1 MNLGQKIKLVR
12 ASQGISREEVANA
25 LHVSLQAYGKLERGE
40 TEISVERLQHIAD
53 TLGVS
58 KQYIEAYETTDRF
71 IFAHTANDEHQ
82 LINNNIHS
90 QVNQISD
97 KLIDTLRE
105 QLAQKDAQ
113 IATLQAQI
121 DKLLEMLA
129 V

>member
-40 TEISVERLQHIAD
+40 TEISVERLQQIAE
-53 TLGVS
+53 TLGVN
-58 KQYIEAYETTDRF
+58 KQYIEEYETSDRY
-71 IFAHTANDEHQ
+71 IFAHTANDEQQNH
-82 LINNNIHS
+82 ININSHITQ
-90 QVNQISD
+90 QVTD
-97 KLIDTLRE
+97 KVIDTLRE

-113 IATLQAQI
+113 IATMQGQI
-121 DKLLEMLA
+121 DKLLGMVA